1 VYKEIL
7 IKIEAD
13 ETAVAVV
20 EDQQLVEIYLE
31 RSSNQRLAGNIYKG
45 VVENVLPGM
54 QAAFV
59 DIGLE
64 RNSFLYVEEAVP
76 QRLAEEEEGTEPHR
90 YTIGEVLK
98 RDQQILVQVAKEPV
112 GTKGARVTTHLTL
125 PGRYVVLMPTVD
137 YIGISRRIESETE
150 RKRLKT
156 LAEETKPEGMGV
168 ILRTVAEGMSAE
180 EIATDIKMLAR
191 LWRKI
196 LNKSAHASAPQ
207 LIHKDLELVQR
218 VIRDIFA
225 EDVDRILVNSKE
237 NFEKVTDILEITAPS
252 LGNRL
257 VIRDEKDLFSVYDI
271 PGQTEKAL
279 KRKVWLKCGGYLIID
294 QTEALTAIDVNTGK
308 FVGTT
313 NLSDTVLKTNWEAAT
328 EIARQLRVRNI
339 GGIIIIDFI
348 DMDVPQHKSM
358 VLTAL
363 ENELKKDKTKTNIL
377 GFTQLG
383 LVEMT
388 RKKVG
393 QGLVNVLQKDCPFC
407 DGKGKVLSEE
417 TVSLWAKKEILAV
430 CAQTTAPM
438 ILVEANPAVAAYLI
452 GPGGYNLR
460 SLESRCGKRLVIRGV
475 ASQRMDETMIRPAY
489 DDENLEDLLV
499 PVSLGQKLQ
508 VKIDEP
514 HSGLDGDGIARVE
527 GFVIDVEGGGDLV
540 GQKVWVEI
548 IRIHRTYA
556 KAALL
561 TDK

>member
-1 VYKEIL
+1 MYKEIL
-7 IKIEAD
+7 IKIEPE

-31 RSSNQRLAGNIYKG
+31 RASNQRLAGNIYKG
-45 VVENVLPGM
+45 LVENVLPGM

-64 RNSFLYVEEAVP
+64 KNSFLYVEEAIP
-76 QRLAEEEEGTEPHR
+76 QRLWDEDEGGEHHR
-90 YTIGEVLK
+90 YSIGEVLK
-98 RDQQILVQVAKEPV
+98 KGQDVLVQIAKEPV

-137 YIGISRRIESETE
+137 YIGISRRIESEAE

-156 LAEETKPEGMGV
+156 VAEEMKPEGMGV
-168 ILRTVAEGMSAE
+168 ILRTVAEGMPAE

-191 LWRKI
+191 LWKKI
-196 LNKSAHASAPQ
+196 QNKSAHASAPQ

-218 VIRDIFA
+218 VIRDIFT
-225 EDVDRILVNSKE
+225 EDVDRVLVNSKE
-237 NFEKVTDILEITAPS
+237 NFEKVMDILEITAPS

-257 VIRDEKDLFSVYDI
+257 VIRDEKDIFSVCDV
-271 PGQTEKAL
+271 PGQMEKAL
-279 KRKVWLKCGGYLIID
+279 KRKVWLKCGGYLVVD
-294 QTEALTAIDVNTGK
+294 QTEALTAVDVNTGK

-313 NLSDTVLKTNWEAAT
+313 NLSDTVLKTNMEAAA

-348 DMDVPQHKSM
+348 DMEVPQHKSM

-363 ENELKKDKTKTNIL
+363 DNELKKDKTKTNIL

-430 CAQTTAPM
+430 SEQTEAPM
-438 ILVEANPAVAAYLI
+438 ILVEANPTVAAYLI

-460 SLESRCGKRLVIRGV
+460 AMESRCGKRLVIKGL
-475 ASQRMDETMIRPAY
+475 ASMRMDETVVRPAF
-489 DDENLEDLLV
+489 DTENIEEQSV
-499 PVSLGQKLQ
+499 PVSIGQKLQ

-514 HSGLDGDGIARVE
+514 HAGVGGDGIARVE
-527 GFVIDVEGGGDLV
+527 GYVIDVEGGGALV

-548 IRIHRTYA
+548 LRVHRTYA
-556 KAALL
+556 KAVLIQP
-561 TDK
+561 